1 MDPNYDY
8 HDDFFGDDQYAPPEK
23 RMSDFLKMVF
33 GEDNETN
40 PSVLRNEGCR
50 FTTDVFEY
58 LYQEW
63 EVEITD
69 YPHKIQDRA
78 VNMVDVCQKN
88 GENVPNTAA
97 KIAMEVLPI

>member
-8 HDDFFGDDQYAPPEK
+8 HDDFFGDEYAPPEE

-33 GEDNETN
+33 GEETETN

-69 YPHKIQDRA
+69 CLHKIQDRA
-78 VNMVDVCQKN
+78 VEMVDACQKN

-97 KIAMEVLPI
+97 KIAMEVLPL